1 LSHDKGSIYV
11 FNKALLDAVSKT
23 ISFKQVHYWSDG
35 TSAQFKN
42 RFNLASVLYHSLDFG
57 TQATWSFFE
66 TAHGK
71 GAVDGVGGAV
81 KHAVWR
87 AILQDC
93 AVVNSAEEFAR
104 AAENECLTVK
114 VLYIPKEDI
123 TQAKEQLLERWNACI
138 SIPETHSIHYVTKLS
153 DTTVSVAKNSQF
165 LKQDTCTEHVL
176 LSSFSLK
183 ANVGDSAATKTT
195 ARKQQVNRVKNHKVA
210 EIGSQPVKKTIK
222 QAVRRVK
229 IQAVRR
235 FKIQTMRRVEI
246 QAVRRVKIQ
255 AARRIKI
262 QIVRRV
268 KIQAGRRV
276 KIQAVTRVEIQAS
289 TTVKIQSMKRVK
301 IQAVRRFRNQTVIMK
316 LR

>member
-1 LSHDKGSIYV
+1 MASHWSNESVTVVTAVVYYRDDNKDLKHLSYALISDELSHDKGSIYV

-87 AILQDC
+87 AILQDR

-104 AAENECLTVK
+104 FAENECLTVK
-114 VLYIPKEDI
+114 VLNIPKEDI

-153 DTTVSVAKNSQF
+153 DTTVKARYMYR
-165 LKQDTCTEHVL
+165 TC
-176 LSSFSLK
+176 SSFLLL
-183 ANVGDSAATKTT
+183 
-195 ARKQQVNRVKNHKVA
+195 
-210 EIGSQPVKKTIK
+210 P
-222 QAVRRVK
+222 
-229 IQAVRR
+229 
-235 FKIQTMRRVEI
+235 
-246 QAVRRVKIQ
+246 
-255 AARRIKI
+255 
-262 QIVRRV
+262 
-268 KIQAGRRV
+268 
-276 KIQAVTRVEIQAS
+276 
-289 TTVKIQSMKRVK
+289 
-301 IQAVRRFRNQTVIMK
+301 
-316 LR
+316 